1 MKNTPMN
8 RRNFIK
14 TCVTATVSASA
25 LSSCSTVM
33 KESQGPQSA
42 VLPSFNAKGLPT
54 RVLGKSGIAVPIIG
68 LGAGSRFCKVEAPE
82 QSVELLTT
90 ALDNGLYYWDT
101 APNYTT
107 PKVISEERLGL
118 VLKDRRKEVVVATKV
133 EELTADGAMRG
144 FEQSLKRLQTDYV
157 DILQVHSVDNLEE
170 VEKIGGQGGA
180 FEALRKLK
188 EQKVVRLIGFSCHS
202 SAATAMAM
210 VERLDLDTMLIA
222 LNHQQG
228 TQGDMEKAAIPA
240 ASKKGMGVMI
250 IKAIRPRETV
260 AGLNPED
267 LIRYALTLEH
277 VTSAVI
283 GTDSLEVLR
292 KNIALLRNFQ
302 KMTPAEMREMSRQ
315 LRPFFEGRGL
325 PWMQPGYRDGQP
337 A

>member
-1 MKNTPMN
+1 
-8 RRNFIK
+8 
-14 TCVTATVSASA
+14 
-25 LSSCSTVM
+25 
-33 KESQGPQSA
+33 
-42 VLPSFNAKGLPT
+42 
-54 RVLGKSGIAVPIIG
+54 
-68 LGAGSRFCKVEAPE
+68 
-82 QSVELLTT
+82 
-90 ALDNGLYYWDT
+90 
-101 APNYTT
+101 
-107 PKVISEERLGL
+107 VISEERLGL

>member
-1 MKNTPMN
+1 MKNKPMD
-8 RRNFIK
+8 RRYFLK
-14 TCVTATVSASA
+14 TCVAAAVGA
-25 LSSCSTVM
+25 LPAGQLFSGTGKDPAGM
-33 KESQGPQSA
+33 PPGA
-42 VLPSFNAKGLPT
+42 FDAKGLPT

-68 LGAGSRFCKVEAPE
+68 IGAGSRFCRVEKLE
-82 QSVELLTT
+82 DSVALLTT

-101 APNYTT
+101 APNYAT

-118 VLKDRRKEVVVATKV
+118 VLKDRRKEVLVATKV

-144 FEQSLKRLQTDYV
+144 FEHSLKRLQTDYV

-170 VEKIGGQGGA
+170 VEKIGGKGGA

-188 EQKVVRLIGFSCHS
+188 EQKAVRLIGFSCHS

-240 ASKKGMGVMI
+240 AAKKGMGVMI

-277 VTSAVI
+277 VNSAVI
-283 GTDSLEVLR
+283 GTDSLEVLK
-292 KNIALLRNFQ
+292 KNLALLRSFQ
-302 KMTPAEMREMSRQ
+302 KMTPAEMREMSTQ

-337 A
+337 S